1 MIPLFE
7 LVLNTDGGVSCISLV
22 DQPAMES
29 GWLKLAKEPVSFV
42 TLSAEKRILF
52 GAILIPNK
60 PILRINEAGEQY
72 YIVFSK
78 DTIEQIRNKYFQT
91 QMGAELN
98 AQHTATVKVNGFM
111 VESFIKD
118 SSRGMNPPE
127 QFKSLPDGTWFGA
140 VKVED
145 DIIWNRFVANN
156 VFTGFSIEGNFQT
169 KPVMDTSILDK
180 FQIYLD
186 GLNNTTK
193 N

>member
-7 LVLNTDGGVSCISLV
+7 LILNAEGGVNCISLV

-29 GWLKLAKEPVSFV
+29 GWLKLAKEPVSFI
-42 TLSAEKRILF
+42 TLSTEKRILF

-78 DTIEQIRNKYFQT
+78 DTIEQIRNRYFKD
-91 QMGAELN
+91 QMHAELN
-98 AQHTATVKVNGFM
+98 AQHEATVKVNGYM

-118 SSRGMNPPE
+118 TARGMNPPE
-127 QFKSLPDGTWFGA
+127 QFMGLPEGTWFGA

-145 DIIWNRFVANN
+145 DIIWDRFVKNN
-156 VFTGFSIEGNFQT
+156 VFTGFSIEGNFAT

-180 FQIYLD
+180 FQNYLN
-186 GLNNTTK
+186 GLNNTTQK
-193 N
+193 